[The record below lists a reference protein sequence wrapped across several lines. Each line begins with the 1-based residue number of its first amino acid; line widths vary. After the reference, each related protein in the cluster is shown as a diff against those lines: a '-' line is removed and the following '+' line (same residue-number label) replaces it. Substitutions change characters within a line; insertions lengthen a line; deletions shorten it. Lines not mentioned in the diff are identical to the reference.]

1 MSTEPL
7 NDWEKRVLDVVNEDA
22 AKRSEAL
29 DAHAATLRLESVDV
43 DAATLKQAYR
53 SRCKEAHPDARGAS
67 GDDGGG
73 GPDINSCRVAF
84 EAISAHL
91 DRRETDA
98 SYEKLGG
105 ATTSTFKVLAAIPD
119 APDAFPGDAAA
130 TRVDP
135 DLCLP
140 FLLRN
145 VQRAARQAQAAR

>member
-29 DAHAATLRLESVDV
+29 GAHAETLRLESVDV

-67 GDDGGG
+67 DGGGG

-84 EAISAHL
+84 EAIS
-91 DRRETDA
+91 
-98 SYEKLGG
+98 
-105 ATTSTFKVLAAIPD
+105 
-119 APDAFPGDAAA
+119 
-130 TRVDP
+130 
-135 DLCLP
+135 
-140 FLLRN
+140 
-145 VQRAARQAQAAR
+145 RAGKG